1 MVKIGQKYRGLHMK
15 TCLSFN
21 ISGYM
26 KTPYNRSL
34 RVKWYQ
40 AFRKLRRCKHYSD
53 VPYYYIIGIASF
65 VI

>member
-1 MVKIGQKYRGLHMK
+1 MK